1 MSGLWDKIDGFYY
14 NPFDTKK
21 EYPLCELCTT
31 ELPYHYLHDCKIN
44 GCFNHKCFNLKKSKK
59 LEKKLK
65 EKKYIFITLQDF
77 QRRLSDLDKLKLF
90 IKRIAYMY
98 DAGFWILEGGSQDPP
113 NVHLHMLVKVSDH
126 VRNHKQVLAAKW
138 SALFDTNL
146 YDKDYYKIN
155 QWRKSPKMP
164 DYEDWYQEK
173 LDYFDQ
179 DKKSSHINKI
189 DIGLR
194 GTFGDPT

>member
-1 MSGLWDKIDGFYY
+1 MNYDFMRAEVSQKMDELIAKGWVALSPNGHYFTDQYDIDQ
-14 NPFDTKK
+14 KK
-21 EYPLCELCTT
+21 LRL
-31 ELPYHYLHDCKIN
+31 
-44 GCFNHKCFNLKKSKK
+44 SKK
-59 LEKKLK
+59 LEMKLK
-65 EKKYIFITLQDF
+65 EKKYIFITIQDF
-77 QRRLSDLDKLKLF
+77 KRRLSDLDKLKLF

-113 NVHLHMLVKVSDH
+113 NVHIHMLVKVGDH
-126 VRNHKQVLAAKW
+126 VRNHKQVIASKW
-138 SALFDTNL
+138 AALFDTNL

-173 LDYFDQ
+173 IDYFDQ
-179 DKKSSHINKI
+179 DKKSGHINKI